1 MRLVGLRA
9 VQHPQG
15 LPSYYRSLQE
25 LYGTV
30 GGTGDKILLGSNGEE
45 SKVRVEQS
53 RPPLPAKK
61 RQRNKRKPGCS
72 SLSQLLPSTAR
83 RDTRSRVC
91 VGKVMD

>member
-45 SKVRVEQS
+45 SKVQVEQS
-53 RPPLPAKK
+53 RPPL
-61 RQRNKRKPGCS
+61 RRKSDKETKGNQVAPL
-72 SLSQLLPSTAR
+72 SLSTTPLHCSPRYS
-83 RDTRSRVC
+83 
-91 VGKVMD
+91 

>member
-61 RQRNKRKPGCS
+61 RQRNKRNL
-72 SLSQLLPSTAR
+72 SLNYSPPLLAAIL
-83 RDTRSRVC
+83 V
-91 VGKVMD
+91 VVFA